1 VSQAY
6 LCSADGTALP
16 KRLYW

>member
-16 KRLYW
+16 IRLYW